1 MAPPNNSIDSTIS
14 GVEPWVTMVNASG
27 LGDSAYTVDVVSSAL
42 PVTDLNTFREKR
54 GWLKGMTE
62 QD

>member
-1 MAPPNNSIDSTIS
+1 M
-14 GVEPWVTMVNASG
+14 MVNASG
-27 LGDSAYTVDVVSSAL
+27 LGDSAYTVDLGSSAL
-42 PVTDLNTFREKR
+42 PVTDLNAFREKW